1 MRRRGFVLIEL
12 LAFIGVIGIL
22 AAILLPALARAREA
36 ARRESCMANLAQLG
50 LALRMYADECNRT
63 LPWSGGN
70 NDASC
75 LALLTGDYILDTNQ
89 FRCPS
94 DSMAEPGCFRDYPY
108 KYGAD
113 DGARLDET
121 VTYLNA
127 AYGLRTSYDYFGAY
141 SAAPLRFP
149 HPSRPTPK
157 VPLMWDI
164 VYFTMGY
171 GQAEHFNH
179 VPGGGNV
186 LWMDGSVTFERAER
200 WAGENLPYRP
210 EGIAFIAPEDV
221 DYLYERVPEP
231 SPDQMFGMPGMMPFS
246 SNGGPLP
253 PGLPMP
259 GMLSP
264 PPNSR

>member
-1 MRRRGFVLIEL
+1 MRGRGFVLIEL
-12 LAFIGVIGIL
+12 LAVIGVIGIL

-50 LALRMYADECNRT
+50 LALRMYADECSRT

-75 LALLTGDYILDTNQ
+75 LALLTGDYILDTSQ
-89 FRCPS
+89 FICPS
-94 DSMAEPGCFRDYPY
+94 DPMAESIGTAVVRY
-108 KYGAD
+108 KYNYEEEG
-113 DGARLDET
+113 RLDET
-121 VTYLNA
+121 VTYLDA

-141 SAAPLRFP
+141 TESPLRYP

-157 VPLMWDI
+157 VPLMWDMS
-164 VYFTMGY
+164 TNTSWGNPGY
-171 GQAEHFNH
+171 YGAMAFRYNH

-186 LWMDGSVTFERAER
+186 LWMDGSVTFEKAET

-221 DYLYERVPEP
+221 DYLYEQVPEN
-231 SPDQMFGMPGMMPFS
+231 SGYAGGLRMPG
-246 SNGGPLP
+246 
-253 PGLPMP
+253 
-259 GMLSP
+259 
-264 PPNSR
+264 RR